1 MKDYGLVVIGA
12 HFGVWLEK
20 EILEYSQQNI
30 ILVEPVPYN
39 IKVLEKKFSNS
50 KNISICKN
58 AVFSEDK
65 LKKFY
70 FVDEQSI
77 PKLGKH
83 WASGIGSFDKKHILN
98 HKSKRFQI
106 QESDIN
112 TIEIDFITFNKLV
125 EKYSIRSIDKLQI
138 DVEGAEYEILRSIDY
153 KNIKINKILFESK
166 HFDGT
171 FKEGEKLKEIKEKL
185 IYEGYK
191 LTQIDNENVL
201 AEKSYL

>member
-20 EILEYSQQNI
+20 EISEYSQKNI

-39 IKVLEKKFSNS
+39 VKVLEEKFLNS
-50 KNISICKN
+50 KNINICKN
-58 AVFSEDK
+58 AIFSENK
-65 LKKFY
+65 LEKFY
-70 FVDEQSI
+70 FVNEHSI

-112 TIEIDFITFNKLV
+112 TIEIDFITFDKLV

-138 DVEGAEYEILRSIDY
+138 DVEGAEYEILRTINY
-153 KNIKINKILFESK
+153 NKIKINKILFESK

-185 IYEGYK
+185 TYEGYK

-201 AEKSYL
+201 AEKNYL